1 MEAYNKK
8 GLDNMKVLTGK
19 VLCVVSYSEEEE
31 EIWTAGKTYRAD
43 QHKSGSWSI
52 ETNQGDIGLVP
63 GNYLM
68 DKFEDNFIDVSD
80 RIILSDITRYCLE
93 MDSFKPG
100 FDNGTLYFDL
110 AITPWI
116 IQNFSY
122 RIEPDEKSYEE
133 FLKPYIKTDPE
144 TERLIIADGDLKDA
158 LDDMGP
164 SRISM
169 MIAKAI
175 DREGA
180 PMFDSEIEMVYE
192 TLKETCSNITILKD
206 YLDKEL
212 AEITKAVETERE

>member
-52 ETNQGDIGLVP
+52 ETNQGGIGLVP

-180 PMFDSEIEMVYE
+180 PMFASEIEMVYE

>member
-8 GLDNMKVLTGK
+8 GLDNMKVLSGK

-52 ETNQGDIGLVP
+52 ETNQGGIGLVP

-144 TERLIIADGDLKDA
+144 TGRLIIADGDLKDA

-180 PMFDSEIEMVYE
+180 PMFSSEIEMVYE
-192 TLKETCSNITILKD
+192 TLKETCSNVTILKD

>member
-1 MEAYNKK
+1 MESPYRRKDDMDSLN
-8 GLDNMKVLTGK
+8 GK

-52 ETNQGDIGLVP
+52 ETNQGGVGLVP

-144 TERLIIADGDLKDA
+144 TDRLIMADGDLKDA

-175 DREGA
+175 DRESA
-180 PMFDSEIEMVYE
+180 PMFASEIEMVYE